1 MNNKI
6 SPLRAIRAFC
16 MECSN
21 YSVYEVRHC
30 PIEDCALYAFRFGR
44 NPNRKLNLSPEQR
57 KILSDRLSNSR
68 MNQKS
73 HATTKETATI

>member
-1 MNNKI
+1 MDKKI
-6 SPLRAIRAFC
+6 SPLKAIRLQC
-16 MECSN
+16 LKCSN
-21 YSVYEVRHC
+21 GNIYEIRHC
-30 PIEDCALYAFRFGR
+30 PITDCALYVFRFGR